1 MRTRIPASGLLLVA
15 IVVVMAVTAP
25 REGSV
30 ERAASPERTE
40 VFEPAVSRGGFD
52 VPARPVRLDAREIVV
67 GQGSVAT
74 LADAVARAQDGDRIV
89 IRGGI
94 HTDVPVVIE
103 RSIEIVGE
111 DGAILD
117 GEDREGILTIRA
129 PNVRVRGLT
138 FRNTGVSHVRDH
150 AAVLLE
156 KAHGSVIEGNV
167 FESNFF
173 GIYLAESNDVT
184 VRHNRLR
191 ASGTRE
197 ASSGNGIHLWNV
209 QRAFVH
215 DNVVIGHRDGI
226 YLEFAKSATIRDNVS
241 RENLR
246 YGLHFMFSDSSV
258 YAGNSF
264 EENGAGVA
272 VMYSRNV
279 SMTGNR
285 FARNWGTAAYGLLLK
300 DVSDSAIDDNVFREN
315 TTAILAEGVDRL
327 SFRRN
332 RIERNGWAVKIQANS
347 QDNTFSHNDFVENT
361 FDVVT
366 NSRRSFNTFDRNYW
380 SRYNGYDLSGDGLGD
395 VPFRPVRLFSFIV
408 ETKPIAVILIR
419 SFFVDILDVA
429 ERVLPVL
436 TPETLIDENPLMR
449 ETTI

>member
-1 MRTRIPASGLLLVA
+1 MRTRLPLTVIIPVI
-15 IVVVMAVTAP
+15 IVLAMIVTVP
-25 REGSV
+25 RG
-30 ERAASPERTE
+30 ERTA
-40 VFEPAVSRGGFD
+40 EPTSVQASVPIELAIGRGDFD
-52 VPARPVRLDAREIVV
+52 VPAVMVRSDAREIIV
-67 GQGSVAT
+67 GSGGVSSLSEAIEI
-74 LADAVARAQDGDRIV
+74 ARDGDRIV
-89 IRGGI
+89 LRGGI
-94 HTDVPVVIE
+94 HTDVPLVIE

-111 DGAILD
+111 TGAILD
-117 GEDREGILTIRA
+117 GQDREGILTIRA
-129 PNVRVRGLT
+129 PNVRVSGLT

-150 AAVLLE
+150 AAILLE
-156 KAHGSVIEGNV
+156 RAHGSVIEANV

-184 VRHNRLR
+184 VSHNRLH

-209 QRAFVH
+209 ERALVH

-241 RENLR
+241 RENIR

-258 YAGNSF
+258 YAGNTF

-279 SMTGNR
+279 AMTGNR

-300 DVSDSAIDDNVFREN
+300 DVTDSEIHDNLFREN
-315 TTAILAEGVDRL
+315 TAAIHAEGIDRL
-327 SFRRN
+327 SFRGN

-347 QDNTFSHNDFVENT
+347 QDNVFTENDFVENT

-366 NSRRSFNTFDRNYW
+366 NSRRNHNTFDRNYW

-408 ETKPIAVILIR
+408 ETKPVAVILIR

-429 ERVLPVL
+429 ERVMPVL
-436 TPETLIDENPLMR
+436 TPETLVDENPLMR
-449 ETTI
+449 EVTS

>member
-1 MRTRIPASGLLLVA
+1 
-15 IVVVMAVTAP
+15 
-25 REGSV
+25 
-30 ERAASPERTE
+30 
-40 VFEPAVSRGGFD
+40 
-52 VPARPVRLDAREIVV
+52 
-67 GQGSVAT
+67 
-74 LADAVARAQDGDRIV
+74 
-89 IRGGI
+89 
-94 HTDVPVVIE
+94 
-103 RSIEIVGE
+103 
-111 DGAILD
+111 
-117 GEDREGILTIRA
+117 
-129 PNVRVRGLT
+129 
-138 FRNTGVSHVRDH
+138 
-150 AAVLLE
+150 
-156 KAHGSVIEGNV
+156 
-167 FESNFF
+167 
-173 GIYLAESNDVT
+173 
-184 VRHNRLR
+184 
-191 ASGTRE
+191 
-197 ASSGNGIHLWNV
+197 
-209 QRAFVH
+209 
-215 DNVVIGHRDGI
+215 
-226 YLEFAKSATIRDNVS
+226 
-241 RENLR
+241 
-246 YGLHFMFSDSSV
+246 
-258 YAGNSF
+258 
-264 EENGAGVA
+264 